1 MEPLRWGILGSGLI
15 CRDFVGALKGAGP
28 DEARVVCVG
37 ARSKASAQSFADA
50 LGVERAYE
58 GYAAVV
64 SDPEVD
70 IVYVGTVA
78 QTHPELALLAIEA
91 GKPVLVEKPLALNAE
106 DAAVLIARAR
116 EAKVLLVEGMW
127 TRCFPAV
134 CRARELLS
142 GGEIGS
148 VVSVT
153 ADFGWPAD
161 PDGEHRRTVDPVSGG
176 VAMDVAIGFAAA
188 PALSATVLCT
198 LDAVTPEEVVY
209 SGTRGTLRI
218 HRPAHTPSRLTLTRF
233 VSRTEST
240 EEVLDFP
247 LPPVPAGALPFNYP
261 GSEGFLYEVRA
272 VHEAV
277 RAGALE
283 LSQWTHDETV
293 ATQAVID
300 AMRAQARRT
309 RSAGGAAAS
318 SVADAA
324 LALQYKVK
332 LLHAGGWSESSGSE
346 GLRTPPTPPPRGSS
360 SGAGPAA
367 GRAEGWGLD
376 AGRVGQFTIS
386 FVADPDLHEDMEAVS
401 CLCTFCLDDMQIGEE
416 LCRLPCMHTFHRRC
430 VHAWLERD
438 RRCMLCRLDVTK
450 PGG

>member
-176 VAMDVAIGFAAA
+176 VAMDVAMYPAGGASPPARIAAAGTTKPASGGGVVDWSVAAALSGFAAA

-300 AMRAQARRT
+300 AMRAQVRT
-309 RSAGGAAAS
+309 G
-318 SVADAA
+318 
-324 LALQYKVK
+324 
-332 LLHAGGWSESSGSE
+332 SGS
-346 GLRTPPTPPPRGSS
+346 PP
-360 SGAGPAA
+360 
-367 GRAEGWGLD
+367 
-376 AGRVGQFTIS
+376 
-386 FVADPDLHEDMEAVS
+386 
-401 CLCTFCLDDMQIGEE
+401 
-416 LCRLPCMHTFHRRC
+416 
-430 VHAWLERD
+430 
-438 RRCMLCRLDVTK
+438 
-450 PGG
+450 